1 MSKHTKGPW
10 TLLPAESDKDYL
22 RIRGTQLGGRYKVA
36 NVHQWRYEGMP
47 DSIRQHDDAES
58 MANARLIA
66 AAPELLEALKNLD
79 DYVSNNISTDYPIGI
94 DLNGKPFKNARAA
107 IAKATGET
115 P

>member
-66 AAPELLEALKNLD
+66 AAPEMLEALKSALWRMQQY
-79 DYVSNNISTDYPIGI
+79 DYQAMEGTIA
-94 DLNGKPFKNARAA
+94 KARAA